1 MNLSASIVDTQLQ
14 GIVERAGD
22 RLKGDENRKRSAAFV
37 ALCVKAVL
45 ALDETEALERVT
57 DGGGDAGIDAI
68 DLGDIVEGEIT
79 VTVFQGKYKQR
90 NDGNFA
96 FPANEIGKL
105 ASSVAALFDPNLPPF
120 EGDLRLKTRVEEVR
134 SLVREGVYPTV
145 RVILCSN
152 GRTWD
157 ANGQRELDRVSGQVT
172 WEHLDVDRLVLL
184 LQPQRAVDD
193 MLRLSGRALDE
204 NLGVRVLVGRMAVTE
219 IAALFERHGDRLL
232 DQNIRRFLGAKNR
245 VNRQIED
252 TLKDPGRRVNFY
264 AFNNGVTMVC
274 RQFRFNALQAENQ
287 VVPVKDLRIVNGG
300 QTCWTIHRLVGAHP
314 EQDWSTAQ
322 VLVRVYE
329 VGEDDD
335 ALVQAITV
343 ATNSQS
349 PVEVVDLH
357 ANDPI
362 QIKLEQGLK
371 DLGYTYLRKR
381 GQRANGLPTITP
393 EQAAAAVLAVW
404 RGKPHLARFATRQHF
419 GRLYDEIFDENLL
432 PVQVVAAA
440 NLVGVMEHITSA
452 LPELKPYRRFHE
464 AYLAGKLLFPAPP
477 SHPKDLEVLDSDART
492 LAFETAHA
500 RINLA
505 MLRDGINRESLQAHS
520 AYFRRPDTVGDPE
533 ELAAWVDNLKI
544 RFEAVG
550 IDSSD
555 LKEVVLAARLRD

>member
-45 ALDETEALERVT
+45 ALDENEALDRVT
-57 DGGGDAGIDAI
+57 DGAGDAGIDAI

-79 VTVFQGKYKQR
+79 VTVFQGKYKLR
-90 NDGNFA
+90 NDGDFA
-96 FPANEIGKL
+96 FPADEIGKL
-105 ASSVAALFDPNLPPF
+105 AASVAALFDPNLPPF
-120 EGDLRLKTRVEEVR
+120 EGDVRLKTRVEEVR

-157 ANGQRELDRVSGQVT
+157 A
-172 WEHLDVDRLVLL
+172 
-184 LQPQRAVDD
+184 
-193 MLRLSGRALDE
+193 
-204 NLGVRVLVGRMAVTE
+204 
-219 IAALFERHGDRLL
+219 
-232 DQNIRRFLGAKNR
+232 
-245 VNRQIED
+245 
-252 TLKDPGRRVNFY
+252 
-264 AFNNGVTMVC
+264 
-274 RQFRFNALQAENQ
+274 
-287 VVPVKDLRIVNGG
+287 NGG

-335 ALVQAITV
+335 ELVQAITV

-349 PVEVVDLH
+349 PVEIVDLH

-362 QIKLEQGLK
+362 QVKLEQGLK

-419 GRLYDEIFDENLL
+419 GRLYDEIFDESLL
-432 PVQVVAAA
+432 PVQVVAAVLMV
-440 NLVGVMEHITSA
+440 NMYRSLRSA
-452 LPELKPYRRFHE
+452 LPEIWTYGRFH
-464 AYLAGKLLFPAPP
+464 LAHLAASLLFSALPVRV
-477 SHPKDLEVLDSDART
+477 KELEESLSVEEPRNQAFIAAEAR
-492 LAFETAHA
+492 F
-500 RINLA
+500 ILA
-505 MLRDGINRESLQAHS
+505 MMRDGVEKKSLQAQS
-520 AYFRRPDTVGDPE
+520 AYFRRPPSIGDARNLSEWLDDAIEDVQKSGGNASELLELRE
-533 ELAAWVDNLKI
+533 E
-544 RFEAVG
+544 
-550 IDSSD
+550 
-555 LKEVVLAARLRD
+555 ARLRD